1 MTDDPKCVAG
11 CISFYGGERKHHKDC
26 PYYAESL
33 TKLNADRIEALEA
46 EVSKARE
53 EGRRAGLE
61 EAFDKVESLSY
72 DWGEDG
78 CSYLDRDE
86 ALTEIRALI
95 DKPGDAQK
103 EGE

>member
-53 EGRRAGLE
+53 EGRRAGVK
-61 EAFDKVESLSY
+61 EAMRVARVHNLGRDYE
-72 DWGEDG
+72 
-78 CSYLDRDE
+78 CSQRQID
-86 ALTEIRALI
+86 AIHALI

-103 EGE
+103 EG